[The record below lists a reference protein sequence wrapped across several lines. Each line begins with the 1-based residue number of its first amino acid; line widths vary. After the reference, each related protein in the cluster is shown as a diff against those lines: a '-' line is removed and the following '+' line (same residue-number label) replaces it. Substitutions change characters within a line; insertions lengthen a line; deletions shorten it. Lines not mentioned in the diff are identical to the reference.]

1 MHRRSRVVFSYRFL
15 HLNIMYLITCSP
27 MFLPQ
32 IQQETANLEK
42 SKMQHDISELENN
55 IHEVSTFFFNQASL
69 YSRIG

>member
-1 MHRRSRVVFSYRFL
+1 MFSYRFL

-55 IHEVSTFFFNQASL
+55 IHEVSTFFF
-69 YSRIG
+69 